1 MNAKLCDSPSTK
13 TVQLCAACC
22 MREGEAEA
30 EGGKQRWQARERQ
43 RVCCVLAYL
52 PRLAVACQASKLAVS
67 DKDNIMAAAA
77 VAAAV
82 AVAEAAIKTFTL
94 LGVTFPA
101 ANSCHAPL
109 LLLSLSLSSASTRR
123 YF

>member
-1 MNAKLCDSPSTK
+1 MRQPKHKN
-13 TVQLCAACC
+13 CAVMCC
-22 MREGEAEA
+22 MLHDERGRGREG
-30 EGGKQRWQARERQ
+30 GQQRWQARERQ

-77 VAAAV
+77 VAAV

-101 ANSCHAPL
+101 ANSCQAPL
-109 LLLSLSLSSASTRR
+109 LPPSLLSLSFQHLRVAASDK
-123 YF
+123 

>member
-22 MREGEAEA
+22 MMREGETEREA
-30 EGGKQRWQARERQ
+30 SRGGKRERQ

>member
-22 MREGEAEA
+22 MMREGEAEREA
-30 EGGKQRWQARERQ
+30 SRGGKRERQ

-77 VAAAV
+77 VAAVAV

-101 ANSCHAPL
+101 ANSCHAPPPS
-109 LLLSLSLSSASTRR
+109 SLSLSTASTRR
-123 YF
+123 CF